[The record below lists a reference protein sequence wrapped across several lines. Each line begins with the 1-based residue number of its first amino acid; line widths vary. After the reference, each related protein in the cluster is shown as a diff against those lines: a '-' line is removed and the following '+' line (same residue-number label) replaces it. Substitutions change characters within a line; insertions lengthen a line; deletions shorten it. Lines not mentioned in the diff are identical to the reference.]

1 MPANGGTPLAAAI
14 DASAA
19 LADSVRRH
27 GDTPFIVLLSD
38 GRANVARD
46 GSHDRAQARLDAL
59 SAAGALRAALLTA
72 LFVDTSPRSNLEAH
86 HVADSMGAQYVAL
99 PYADSS
105 SLCSAIR
112 SAML

>member
-1 MPANGGTPLAAAI
+1 
-14 DASAA
+14 
-19 LADSVRRH
+19 
-27 GDTPFIVLLSD
+27 VLLSD

-46 GSHDRAQARLDAL
+46 GRHDRAQARLDAL
-59 SAAGALRAALLTA
+59 SAGDALRAAQLTS
-72 LFVDTSPRSNLEAH
+72 LFVDTSPRSNIEAH
-86 HVADSMGAQYVAL
+86 HLADSMGAQYVAL